1 MRQYANIP
9 IGWLSSLM
17 MVILKV
23 ELDFGKTFISHGF
36 YIRLR
41 LLSFCSKFLSEHKN
55 FEAVKLFHWEVD
67 YFFRKEDYFIA
78 GFCSVLKGYV
88 MLL

>member
-23 ELDFGKTFISHGF
+23 ELDFGKTFMVFISG
-36 YIRLR
+36 
-41 LLSFCSKFLSEHKN
+41 
-55 FEAVKLFHWEVD
+55 
-67 YFFRKEDYFIA
+67 
-78 GFCSVLKGYV
+78 
-88 MLL
+88 

>member
-23 ELDFGKTFISHGF
+23 ELDFGKTFILHGF

-41 LLSFCSKFLSEHKN
+41 LLSFSIGRWTISSE
-55 FEAVKLFHWEVD
+55 
-67 YFFRKEDYFIA
+67 RRII
-78 GFCSVLKGYV
+78 S
-88 MLL
+88 LLVFVRF

>member
-41 LLSFCSKFLSEHKN
+41 LLSFSMSLQEGKILCESFS
-55 FEAVKLFHWEVD
+55 
-67 YFFRKEDYFIA
+67 
-78 GFCSVLKGYV
+78 
-88 MLL
+88 LLIFVRF